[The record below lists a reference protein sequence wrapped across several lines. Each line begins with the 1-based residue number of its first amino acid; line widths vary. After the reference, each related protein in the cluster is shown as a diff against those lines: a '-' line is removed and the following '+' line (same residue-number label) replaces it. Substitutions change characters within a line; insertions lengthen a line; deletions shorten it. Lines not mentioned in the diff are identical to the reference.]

1 MRIIHPSIVGHFD
14 SKGGRCAIYSVDLQP
29 RGWRLATAGGDCAV
43 KLWDMRKLVAA
54 GEVEGV
60 GGTEES
66 ALLATCTTHEKSVNI
81 VRWSPDGQFLAS
93 GGDDNYILIHRQMQV
108 SGGAIAGEVWTR
120 CLLLQGHRLNVLHL
134 AWSHS
139 GSLLA
144 SASMDNRVL
153 LWNLFNSSQG
163 GGEGVVQSAAF
174 ELSGHNCHVKGLAWD
189 PLDRFLLSLDAN
201 NHLLV
206 WDSQKG
212 FAQCN
217 SVPSVPENAPDVSL
231 FRRLDF
237 SPDGLAACL
246 PCGLKKGKDVAI
258 ILSRGEWSSVADL
271 VGHRAVVTCA
281 RFSPRLF
288 HSVTTSV
295 PASSTSSASVSTPTG
310 HTLLCLGDLSGSL
323 SIWTSQRSRP
333 EVVLSEAFSG
343 QVVDLSWLSGNDV
356 LGMDSARDLVA
367 ACAITGEVLLIDL
380 TAPSIRRELTAEERT
395 AHLLTRLPAERTGHG
410 DLVHVPSVL
419 AFQGHDLQTEPA
431 SLPSLALTAEQDPS
445 SNASLTA
452 LVAPILPPCFPNP
465 AATIGVSQSLSGS
478 FKADSTTSMETLR
491 EQVVEHIGNGKKRI
505 RPVLLTA
512 SQPVPSNNRKLP
524 QERGETPDAARGPI
538 SKTPRR
544 ENPSEGLLLKVILRG
559 EKVNLDLL
567 CPALSMR
574 ESSQISARVQFL
586 SSNVLNSPASSS
598 GNSSHYGAD
607 CVHEVVVER
616 VTKPSALVKLPRSG
630 GPLCVVRCL
639 RVDKGVYWTSCLAC
653 EAVSIAAYRWRERRK
668 KQDEQMLEPHESI
681 NKGIVLVGGLDGSFH
696 IIDLFSGL
704 KLLPPAI
711 LGAAIAHINVCLLK
725 GEGKG
730 LRLLVLCA
738 DGKMHLFDLIAEIK
752 LHRVL
757 SCELQPLWVSLKTTL
772 RVAQLEREGGKRGED
787 LNLESEEQEFRLSVL
802 RCYLH
807 PVRLMP
813 VVSLYF
819 SSSKEEM
826 LGHYDV
832 FLFDTT
838 MQCWQR
844 LSGSEHLMS
853 HLFVLSSPS
862 LPVLRPFPSS
872 DFGLKSGS
880 IEEWEREVEQGIAVG
895 QGELLDIVRA
905 RGSTLSSS
913 STDRATLT
921 AIEWSSLATLA
932 HAEDRFLTALD
943 DNAVDSVLRD
953 FVRVCC
959 RCQAT
964 HKVEWLVCTLLR
976 NSSFIREDLCEDVNG
991 LLSWCEKKRSDGEG
1005 AKIVQEVIMPAVGSE
1020 KDVQAQL
1027 LLGHIVEALKSSL
1040 SS

>member
-1 MRIIHPSIVGHFD
+1 
-14 SKGGRCAIYSVDLQP
+14 
-29 RGWRLATAGGDCAV
+29 
-43 KLWDMRKLVAA
+43 MRKLVAP
-54 GEVEGV
+54 GE
-60 GGTEES
+60 TEES
-66 ALLATCTTHEKSVNI
+66 ALLVTCASHEKSVNI

-93 GGDDNYILIHRQMQV
+93 GGDDNNILIHRQMMV
-108 SGGAIAGEVWTR
+108 SGGASVGEVWTR

-144 SASMDNRVL
+144 SASMDNRIL
-153 LWNLFNSSQG
+153 LWNIFNSSQG

-201 NHLLV
+201 SHLLV

-212 FAQCN
+212 FALCN
-217 SVPSVPENAPDVSL
+217 SVPSTPENAPDVSL

-288 HSVTTSV
+288 HSVATSV

-343 QVVDLSWLSGNDV
+343 QVTDLSWLSGNDV
-356 LGMDSARDLVA
+356 PGMPSTRDLVV

-395 AHLLTRLPAERTGHG
+395 AHLLTRLSAESTGQC

-419 AFQGHDLQTEPA
+419 AFHGHDIQPEPT
-431 SLPSLALTAEQDPS
+431 SLPSVTLTAEQDPS
-445 SNASLTA
+445 SNTSLT
-452 LVAPILPPCFPNP
+452 VPISPPCFPRP
-465 AATIGVSQSLSGS
+465 AATIDISQSSSGS

-491 EQVVEHIGNGKKRI
+491 EQVVEQIGNGKKRI

-512 SQPVPSNNRKLP
+512 PQPVASNNRKLS
-524 QERGETPDAARGPI
+524 QERGETLEAARAPT

-544 ENPSEGLLLKVILRG
+544 EKPSEGLLLKVMLQG
-559 EKVNLDLL
+559 EKVNVDLL
-567 CPALSMR
+567 CPALSIR
-574 ESSQISARVQFL
+574 ESSQISARVQLL
-586 SSNVLNSPASSS
+586 SSDVLSSPTSSS
-598 GNSSHYGAD
+598 GNGGHYGAD

-616 VTKPSALVKLPRSG
+616 TTKPSALVKLPRSG

-639 RVDKGVYWTSCLAC
+639 RVDKGVYWSSCLAC
-653 EAVSIAAYRWRERRK
+653 EAVSIVACRWRERRGK
-668 KQDEQMLEPHESI
+668 KQDDEMVEPHESMD
-681 NKGIVLVGGLDGSFH
+681 KGIVVVGGLDGSLH
-696 IIDLFSGL
+696 VIDLFSGL

-711 LGAAIAHINVCLLK
+711 LGAAIAHISVCLLK
-725 GEGKG
+725 GEVKG

-738 DGKMHLFDLIAEIK
+738 DGKIHLFDLYAEMK

-772 RVAQLEREGGKRGED
+772 RVAQLERGGGKRGED
-787 LNLESEEQEFRLSVL
+787 LESEEQEFRLSVL

-832 FLFDTT
+832 FLFDAT

-862 LPVLRPFPSS
+862 LRPSPSS
-872 DFGLKSGS
+872 DLSRGEIGSLKSGS
-880 IEEWEREVEQGIAVG
+880 IEELEREVEQGIAVG

-913 STDRATLT
+913 TTDRATLT

-943 DNAVDSVLRD
+943 GSAVGSVLRD

-976 NSSFIREDLCEDVNG
+976 SNPVIKEDRCEDVNG
-991 LLSWCEKKRSDGEG
+991 LLSWCQKKRCDGEG
-1005 AKIVQEVIMPAVGSE
+1005 VKIVQEVIMPAVGSE

-1027 LLGHIVEALKSSL
+1027 LLGHIVEALNSSL